1 MELLNRTTRFL
12 KYITLLLSILFGII
26 FFNGLSIVK
35 ADVQPD
41 IQSDSYF
48 NLYDNLTPE
57 NQQLMMT
64 LDQYIAVDNNGSVK
78 FNLQKAKQD
87 QQSIDVLNVG
97 NAINDLSLNI
107 EAEGYTST
115 VNGVFRALFP
125 IGSYGNYCGKGNNGW
140 NKKPVDDLDAACRA
154 HDVCFKGFNAK
165 SKSCNRAFISK
176 LRPIA
181 NRTPITTYKG
191 VYARA
196 AIKLFSV
203 WT

>member
-57 NQQLMMT
+57 NQQLMLT

-78 FNLQKAKQD
+78 FDLQKAKQD

-125 IGSYGNYCGKGNNGW
+125 IGSYGNYCGKGNKGW
-140 NKKPVDDLDAACRA
+140 NKKPIDDLDAACRS
-154 HDVCFKGFNAK
+154 HDACFKGFNAK

-196 AIKLFSV
+196 KN
-203 WT
+203 